1 MNISRKHII
10 NWSLLILFL
19 ITVWSIQAIPSW
31 GEGYARHIYPYI
43 SGILSAVSSLFP
55 FSLGDVFIAA
65 ASVGIIVQLI
75 YILWK
80 RELIRQRLISLIA
93 FCGWIYAWFYL
104 AWGLNYFREDFY
116 TRTQI
121 PYEAYTPENFKVFLS
136 AYTEEL
142 NSGYILTNTVN
153 PAEVANEVRKGYE
166 RIAGTFGITEPK
178 GNLKAKNMLSS
189 DLMSKMGISG
199 YMGPFFTEFNLNK
212 DLLPTQYPFTYAHE
226 MAHRLSIASE
236 AEANLY
242 AWIVCTGSEIPPIRF
257 SGNLALLGYVA
268 QNASNLLT
276 EEEYQEFIGSVR
288 PEVLTLYRENLDYWR
303 SLYSPLIGKIQNYFY
318 NLFLKGN
325 RVSSG
330 TKNYSEVIG
339 LLMSYQ
345 KHQKLS

>member
-10 NWSLLILFL
+10 NWSLLTLFL

-43 SGILSAVSSLFP
+43 SRILSIVSSLFP

-65 ASVGIIVQLI
+65 ASMGIIVRLI

-80 RELIRQRLISLIA
+80 RELIRQRLIGLIA

-116 TRTQI
+116 TRNRI
-121 PYEAYTPENFKVFLS
+121 RYEAYTPENFKVFLS
-136 AYTEEL
+136 AYTKEL
-142 NSGYILTNTVN
+142 NSDYILTNTVN
-153 PAEVANEVRKGYE
+153 PTEVTNEVRKGYE

-189 DLMSKMGISG
+189 GLMSKMGISG

-212 DLLPTQYPFTYAHE
+212 NLLPSQYPFTYAHE

-242 AWIVCTGSEIPPIRF
+242 AWIVCTGSEVPSIRF

-276 EEEYQEFIGSVR
+276 EEEYGEFIGSVR
-288 PEVLTLYRENLDYWR
+288 PEVLSLYRENLDYWR
-303 SLYSPLIGKIQNYFY
+303 SHYSPLIGKIQNYFY

-325 RVSSG
+325 RISSG